1 MSREGNHKGCPYGVG
16 VSGGWCTMGGMAIWQ
31 ASLAEGG
38 VVMRTMLTLDDDI
51 ADYLKERGRLD
62 NKPFERVVNET
73 LRRGMEAGD
82 DAAEPNVEGDGD
94 GNPEPFR
101 VVTFS
106 SEFAPGVDET
116 KLNQINA
123 DLEMEELIWKV
134 KKNDHPG
141 R

>member
-1 MSREGNHKGCPYGVG
+1 
-16 VSGGWCTMGGMAIWQ
+16 
-31 ASLAEGG
+31 
-38 VVMRTMLTLDDDI
+38 MLTLDDDI

-94 GNPEPFR
+94 GKPEPFR

-123 DLEMEELIWKV
+123 DIEMEELIWKV